1 MSSTSD
7 IASSI
12 GTQKKKKKR
21 ENENKHTYP
30 PNDDSVYTCDIET

>member
-21 ENENKHTYP
+21 ENENKHPYP